1 MDIFGVGLPEM
12 MLILV
17 VALLVF
23 GPRKLPE
30 IGRTLAKGMR
40 SLQDASKEFEAAL
53 NREAAELERST
64 GLKTQKNKASIPATK
79 TDNPEK
85 STLTSQTASSIAALD
100 EADPISEQETS
111 NPSAQGDSAQVAT
124 DTAATSEDEE
134 RDSISSPPSHIA
146 ENHHPASDLPL
157 ATPMA
162 AESPADLS
170 ESPAPQA

>member
-17 VALLVF
+17 VGLLVF

-64 GLKTQKNKASIPATK
+64 GLKTPKTKSGTSATK
-79 TDNPEK
+79 TANPAQTTTPQSDDPDQDSDE
-85 STLTSQTASSIAALD
+85 SDEIEQTSEQADSDPVNADVMSDPQAEPGSIAAPELHVD
-100 EADPISEQETS
+100 ADHEQ
-111 NPSAQGDSAQVAT
+111 
-124 DTAATSEDEE
+124 
-134 RDSISSPPSHIA
+134 
-146 ENHHPASDLPL
+146 ASDRPL

-162 AESPADLS
+162 TKSTADLS
-170 ESPAPQA
+170 ESPSPQA

>member
-64 GLKTQKNKASIPATK
+64 GLKTPKTKSNTATTKIANPAGSTTTPQSDAPAQAS
-79 TDNPEK
+79 
-85 STLTSQTASSIAALD
+85 D
-100 EADPISEQETS
+100 EIECTSEQMES
-111 NPSAQGDSAQVAT
+111 DLVNADVMSDPQEDPESVSAPDLHVDA
-124 DTAATSEDEE
+124 D
-134 RDSISSPPSHIA
+134 
-146 ENHHPASDLPL
+146 HHHASDRPL
-157 ATPMA
+157 STPMA
-162 AESPADLS
+162 AESSADLS
-170 ESPAPQA
+170 ESSFPQA